1 MRCSSPSL
9 PPLLLSWLPRPPRAP
24 SLRRTY
30 RHEAIKLEA
39 KPKGLKRIKK
49 ALNLGPKEEEGE
61 ESIEVAV

>member
-1 MRCSSPSL
+1 MLFPLSPTTSSVL
-9 PPLLLSWLPRPPRAP
+9 APPRAP